1 MKTKKMLRRYQ
12 VAIHPIDLQTL
23 YTQMDKV
30 GRQQGAE
37 QQLASNI
44 REAQQNQNKL
54 EAQKK
59 MTSVQSIEH
68 SNQNSLKINQNGH
81 SSEDQTK
88 QEMKKK
94 DSNPIEEIEKENF
107 IKDPNLGQ
115 NIDISG

>member
-1 MKTKKMLRRYQ
+1 M
-12 VAIHPIDLQTL
+12 AIHPIDLQTL

-59 MTSVQSIEH
+59 
-68 SNQNSLKINQNGH
+68 N
-81 SSEDQTK
+81 DFRTK
-88 QEMKKK
+88 Y
-94 DSNPIEEIEKENF
+94 
-107 IKDPNLGQ
+107 
-115 NIDISG
+115 